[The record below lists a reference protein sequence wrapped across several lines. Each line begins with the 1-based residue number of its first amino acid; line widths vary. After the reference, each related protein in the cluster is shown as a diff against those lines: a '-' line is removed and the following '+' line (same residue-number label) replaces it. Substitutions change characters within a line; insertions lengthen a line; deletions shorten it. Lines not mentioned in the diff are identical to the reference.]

1 LSRLTALVLAAG
13 EGKRMRSGIPKVL
26 HEIWGK
32 TMVQY
37 ILDALKDITD
47 EKPVVVVGHKAEMV
61 KERLGQQVVYAYQ
74 QRQLGTAHAVKC
86 AREHLSRTDGYVII
100 LAGDIPL
107 ITADTLRQM
116 AGECM
121 DNGYS
126 AVVLTAEI
134 DDPGGY
140 GRIVRDDDGQL
151 REIIEDKDA
160 DQRQKAIK
168 EINSGIYCFNI
179 RDLLD
184 GLDKISSNNVQG
196 EYYLT
201 DIIKIL
207 REKGLKVKAYKTG
220 DATEIMGVN
229 DRVQLARAAEVLRER
244 IMVGLMLQGVT
255 IIDPCNTY
263 IDSTVA
269 IGRDTIVY
277 PGNTIQGQTTIGQ
290 GCIIYPNSRIA
301 DSHIGNNVKIQASVI
316 LESKV
321 EDDTTVGPF
330 AYLRPNSRIGQGV
343 RIGDFVEVKNS
354 SIGNGSK
361 VSHLSYIGDA
371 EIGSGVNVGCGV
383 VVVNYDGK
391 AKHKTTVRDKAF
403 IGCNVNLIAPVEIKE
418 GAYIAAGSTITH
430 DVPEYSLAIARSRQ
444 SIKPEWVKKKM
455 KNK

>member
-1 LSRLTALVLAAG
+1 
-13 EGKRMRSGIPKVL
+13 M
-26 HEIWGK
+26 
-32 TMVQY
+32 
-37 ILDALKDITD
+37 
-47 EKPVVVVGHKAEMV
+47 
-61 KERLGQQVVYAYQ
+61 
-74 QRQLGTAHAVKC
+74 
-86 AREHLSRTDGYVII
+86 
-100 LAGDIPL
+100 
-107 ITADTLRQM
+107 
-116 AGECM
+116 
-121 DNGYS
+121 
-126 AVVLTAEI
+126 
-134 DDPGGY
+134 
-140 GRIVRDDDGQL
+140 
-151 REIIEDKDA
+151 
-160 DQRQKAIK
+160 
-168 EINSGIYCFNI
+168 
-179 RDLLD
+179 D

>member
-1 LSRLTALVLAAG
+1 MSRLTALVLAAG